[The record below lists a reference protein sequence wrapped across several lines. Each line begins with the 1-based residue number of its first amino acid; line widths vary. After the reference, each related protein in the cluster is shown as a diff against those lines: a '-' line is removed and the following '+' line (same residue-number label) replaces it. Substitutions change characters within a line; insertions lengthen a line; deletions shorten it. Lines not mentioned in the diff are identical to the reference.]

1 MTVRLGRKV
10 PTDPVE
16 NVKFRR
22 EIAKMAAASP
32 EVQADLWALCNR
44 DIFFYI
50 NVFGYTLDPRL
61 EPSIRPFI
69 LYPFQVEA
77 IQEMCMSIDNG
88 YDLGVVKSRDMGASW
103 LTTTVFAWYWHFKPM
118 KSLLLVSRKEG
129 LVDSPGNSASL
140 FSKIDFFLKYLPG
153 WMMPNFTRT
162 KLRLTNEDNGSA
174 ITGESTT
181 GDVARGDRKTCI
193 ALDEFASVDNSE
205 AVLAATADAS
215 NTRWFVSTP
224 KGTGNSFYDICH
236 SGRTKILK
244 FHWTQDPRKNMG
256 MVKDEEGNWTSP
268 WYEGEKK
275 RRTHPVEIAQE
286 LDLDFGGSDYLYF
299 PPDLIDKL
307 EAECRPSTK
316 RGVIDFD
323 EACEPFGFTELGTTG
338 ELRIWGEDHPKDKS
352 YYVIGVDVATGTG
365 SSNSVAVV
373 ATADGEKVA
382 EFVTADM
389 RPDVFAKHV
398 VAMCKHFKGLSDTGA
413 FLVWEANGPGRVFGD
428 AVREIGYGNV
438 YYRRNEKSIRP
449 GQGMIP
455 GWFSTKEEKI
465 SLLGQ
470 YRKML
475 GEGTFVN
482 RSREAVREC
491 REYVFS
497 QAGGLVHARSRSG
510 VDPSGARDNHGDRVI
525 ADALAAKLCQNTSNP
540 KIEVGKTA
548 KIGSMAWRRERNLE
562 KKRKARENW

>member
-1 MTVRLGRKV
+1 MTALLGRKV

-44 DIFFYI
+44 DIFFYV
-50 NVFGYTLDPRL
+50 NTFGYTLDPRL

-69 LYPFQVEA
+69 LYPFQIEA
-77 IQEMCMSIDNG
+77 IAEMCASIDNG
-88 YDLGVVKSRDMGASW
+88 YDLGMVKSRDMGASW
-103 LTTTVFAWYWHFKPM
+103 LTTSVFAWYWHFKPM

-153 WMMPNFTRT
+153 WLMPNFTRT

-193 ALDEFASVDNSE
+193 ALDEFASVENSE
-205 AVLAATADAS
+205 AVLAATADAT
-215 NTRWFVSTP
+215 NCRWFVSTP
-224 KGTGNSFYDICH
+224 KGTGNSFYDIVH
-236 SGRTKILK
+236 SGRTKVMK
-244 FHWTQDPRKNMG
+244 FHWTQDPRKNIG
-256 MVKDEEGNWTSP
+256 MYKDEDGNPTSP

-299 PPDLIDKL
+299 PPDLIDRL
-307 EAECRPSTK
+307 ERGCIPSTK
-316 RGVIDFD
+316 RGTLDFD
-323 EACEPFGFTELGTTG
+323 EFSQPFGFTELGTSG
-338 ELRIWGEDHPKDKS
+338 DLRIWGDNHPNDKT
-352 YYVIGVDVATGTG
+352 YYVVGVDVATGTG

-373 ATADGEKVA
+373 ATVEGEKVA
-382 EFVTADM
+382 EFVTSTM
-389 RPDVFAKHV
+389 RPDILAKN
-398 VAMCKHFKGLSDTGA
+398 VAAICRYFRGLSDTGA

-428 AVREIGYGNV
+428 ALKDTGYGNV
-438 YYRRNEKSIRP
+438 FYRTNEKSIRP
-449 GQGMIP
+449 GFGSIP

-465 SLLGQ
+465 ALLGQ

-475 GEGTFVN
+475 ADGAFVN
-482 RSREAVREC
+482 LSRDAVREC

-497 QAGGLVHARSRSG
+497 QAGGLVHARSRSSI
-510 VDPSGARDNHGDRVI
+510 DPSGARDNHGDRVI
-525 ADALAAKLCQNTSNP
+525 ADALAAKLCKNSANP
-540 KIEVGKTA
+540 KIDVRDVA
-548 KIGSMAWRRERNLE
+548 KPGTLAYRRVQAVD
-562 KKRKARENW
+562 KKRKARQDW

>member
-1 MTVRLGRKV
+1 MTVLLGNKV
-10 PTDPVE
+10 PTNPVE
-16 NVKFRR
+16 NVRFRR
-22 EIAKMAAASP
+22 QIFEMAAENI

-44 DIFFYI
+44 DILFYI

-69 LYPFQVEA
+69 LYPFQEQA
-77 IQEMCMSIDNG
+77 ILEMCNSIDNG
-88 YDLGVVKSRDMGASW
+88 YDLAMVKSRDMGASW

-215 NTRWFVSTP
+215 NSRWFVSTP
-224 KGTGNSFYDICH
+224 KGSGNSFYDIVH
-236 SGRTKILK
+236 SGRTQVLS
-244 FHWTQDPRKNMG
+244 FHWSQDPRKNIG
-256 MVKDEEGNWTSP
+256 LTKDEDGELTSP
-268 WYEGEKK
+268 WYEKEKR

-299 PPDLIDKL
+299 PPDLIDRL
-307 EAECRPSTK
+307 EQGCMPSSK
-316 RGVIDFD
+316 RGTLDFD
-323 EACEPFGFTELGTTG
+323 EFRNPLGFTELGTAG
-338 ELRIWGEDHPKDKS
+338 DLRIWGEGHPSEKN
-352 YYVIGVDVATGTG
+352 YYVAGVDVATGTG
-365 SSNSVAVV
+365 SSNSVISV
-373 ATADGEKVA
+373 ATAEGRKVA
-382 EFVTADM
+382 EFCSANL
-389 RPDVFAKHV
+389 RPDQLARVC
-398 VAMCKHFKGLSDTGA
+398 VAMCRYFKGLSDTGA

-428 AVREIGYGNV
+428 AVREIGYGN
-438 YYRRNEKSIRP
+438 YYFRQNDKSVAAKYST
-449 GQGMIP
+449 IP
-455 GWFSTKEEKI
+455 GWFSSKEEKI
-465 SLLGQ
+465 ALLGQ
-470 YRKML
+470 YRRML
-475 GEGTFVN
+475 NDGAFVN
-482 RSREAVREC
+482 LSQPAIREC

-497 QAGGLVHARSRSG
+497 QTGGLVHARSRSAI
-510 VDPSGARDNHGDRVI
+510 DPSGARDNHGDRVI
-525 ADALAAKLCQNTSNP
+525 ADALCCKLCATSANP
-540 KIEVGKTA
+540 KIQVAQVA
-548 KIGSMAWRRERNLE
+548 KPGTLAWRREEVKER
-562 KKRKARENW
+562 KRKARDDW